1 MFLSVKGFDGVVV
14 DDVEDFVSLLREPV
28 EEHVEP
34 ARHGGEHRV
43 DVGIGRLFARILD
56 HGADVPA
63 APDILGYDVGR
74 GARETQMTA
83 YGALGADVD
92 GHARVLRQCLQK
104 FHGLADRKKSCSALR
119 RWGSRPGRIGP

>member
-1 MFLSVKGFDGVVV
+1 MDSGAAFLFLSVKGFDGVVV
-14 DDVEDFVSLLREPV
+14 DDVEDFASLLREPV

-63 APDILGYDVGR
+63 APDILGYDVGLDFLHRLKAGDSYSASLMGHR
-74 GARETQMTA
+74 G
-83 YGALGADVD
+83 
-92 GHARVLRQCLQK
+92 
-104 FHGLADRKKSCSALR
+104 SA
-119 RWGSRPGRIGP
+119 GSRFTGDRVAAGLGQPPSHIASTGV